1 MKDTAPSSWTRATL
15 AKLAGVGAES
25 LRFYEQQ
32 GLIEKPAR
40 NEAGYRIYDG
50 GDLERLQFI
59 RRAQD
64 LGFSLQDIKQ
74 LLQLT
79 GNIKTPRKTVRDFA
93 EARLVVI
100 RRKISDL
107 QAMEK
112 SLSRLVAQCSGKG
125 ALQGCPIAEF
135 IGGQNIKPHGETC
148 HE

>member
-1 MKDTAPSSWTRATL
+1 MKDTAPSTWTRATL

-40 NEAGYRIYDG
+40 NEAGYRIYDA

-100 RRKISDL
+100 RQKISDL
-107 QAMEK
+107 QAMEQ

-135 IGGQNIKPHGETC
+135 IGGQNIKPQGENC

>member
-15 AKLAGVGAES
+15 AKLAGMGAES

-125 ALQGCPIAEF
+125 ALRGCPIAEF
-135 IGGQNIKPHGETC
+135 IGGQNIKPQRETC

>member
-1 MKDTAPSSWTRATL
+1 MKDTAPSTWTRATL

-32 GLIEKPAR
+32 GLLEKPAR
-40 NEAGYRIYDG
+40 NEAGYRIYAG

-100 RRKISDL
+100 RQKISDL

-112 SLSRLVAQCSGKG
+112 SLSRLVTQCSGKG

-135 IGGQNIKPHGETC
+135 IGGQNIKPQGENC

>member
-1 MKDTAPSSWTRATL
+1 M
-15 AKLAGVGAES
+15 GAES

-40 NEAGYRIYDG
+40 NEAGYRIYAE

-100 RRKISDL
+100 RQKISDL

-125 ALQGCPIAEF
+125 ALQVCPIAEF
-135 IGGQNIKPHGETC
+135 IGGQNIKPQGENC

>member
-1 MKDTAPSSWTRATL
+1 MKDIASSTWTRATL

-40 NEAGYRIYDG
+40 TEAGYRIYDA

-100 RRKISDL
+100 RQKISDL

-135 IGGQNIKPHGETC
+135 IGGQNIKPQGENC

>member
-1 MKDTAPSSWTRATL
+1 MKDTAPSTWTRSTL

-100 RRKISDL
+100 RQKISDL

-135 IGGQNIKPHGETC
+135 IGGQNIKPQGENC